1 MRPARTIPR
10 AVAIASVTVAVCA
23 TVALAFAPCRAP
35 ILDAVAWIARPVAP
49 AMSRDPAARA
59 TPESPLE
66 NTPAPGTFCQR
77 RTRIDAAQSPQ
88 RAGTSTTPSA
98 DSSALLLLDGTSS
111 RVIDTSTAANC
122 TPAIVPGAQSRQR

>member
-35 ILDAVAWIARPVAP
+35 MLHAVAWISRAAPAMTRDPVAP
-49 AMSRDPAARA
+49 AASD
-59 TPESPLE
+59 SPLE
-66 NTPAPGTFCQR
+66 NAPAPGTFCPR
-77 RTRIDAAQSPQ
+77 RSRIDAAQSTQ
-88 RAGTSTTPSA
+88 RAGASTTPSA
-98 DSSALLLLDGTSS
+98 DSSALLLLDGSSS

-122 TPAIVPGAQSRQR
+122 APAAVPGAQSHQR